1 MARMNYEANK
11 QKTRVP
17 MPELDPVERAQ
28 TFEEVALG
36 YSEEEAMAE
45 ARRCIQCPNTP
56 CVSGCPVGVP
66 IPQFIAQV
74 AEGNFACA
82 YAIVKSANS
91 LPAICGRVCPQ
102 ETQCEGVCTRGKNGE
117 PVSIGR
123 LERFTSD
130 WAFEHPEEAAAA
142 MEEFAC
148 EGEGLVEQT
157 AGDDAAAS
165 IDLSGK
171 RVAVVGSGPASL
183 TCAGELAKLGCDVT
197 VFEALH
203 KVGGVLVYGIPE
215 FRLPKERI
223 VAREIAQVERLG
235 VGIETD
241 VIVGRTVTIDSLL
254 DDEGYDAVFIGSGA
268 GLPRFMGIPGENLN
282 GVVSANEFL
291 TRANL
296 MHAYD
301 KAYDTPIYVG
311 KRVVVV
317 GGGNVAMDAVRTAK
331 RLGAEAT
338 IVYRRSE
345 KELPARAEEVHHAK
359 EEGICFRMLTN
370 PTEVLGDERGWV
382 TGIRCVEM
390 ELGEPDDSGRRSPVV
405 KAGSEFGIACDVVV
419 MALGTSPNP
428 LLAATTAGLETNRR
442 GCITADER
450 GATSRE
456 GVFAGGDA
464 VTGAATVILAMGAGR
479 TAAKAIDE
487 YIRKR

>member
-1 MARMNYEANK
+1 MARTNYEVNR

-28 TFEEVALG
+28 TFDEVALG
-36 YSEEEAMAE
+36 YSEEEAVAE
-45 ARRCIQCPNTP
+45 ARRCIQCPNAP
-56 CVSGCPVGVP
+56 CVGGCPVGVP

-74 AEGNFACA
+74 AEGNFARA

-203 KVGGVLVYGIPE
+203 KVGGC
-215 FRLPKERI
+215 
-223 VAREIAQVERLG
+223 
-235 VGIETD
+235 
-241 VIVGRTVTIDSLL
+241 LL
-254 DDEGYDAVFIGSGA
+254 YTS
-268 GLPRFMGIPGENLN
+268 
-282 GVVSANEFL
+282 
-291 TRANL
+291 
-296 MHAYD
+296 
-301 KAYDTPIYVG
+301 
-311 KRVVVV
+311 
-317 GGGNVAMDAVRTAK
+317 
-331 RLGAEAT
+331 
-338 IVYRRSE
+338 
-345 KELPARAEEVHHAK
+345 
-359 EEGICFRMLTN
+359 
-370 PTEVLGDERGWV
+370 
-382 TGIRCVEM
+382 RCV
-390 ELGEPDDSGRRSPVV
+390 
-405 KAGSEFGIACDVVV
+405 
-419 MALGTSPNP
+419 
-428 LLAATTAGLETNRR
+428 
-442 GCITADER
+442 
-450 GATSRE
+450 
-456 GVFAGGDA
+456 
-464 VTGAATVILAMGAGR
+464 
-479 TAAKAIDE
+479 
-487 YIRKR
+487 